1 MNRCASRCSTWCGN
15 SPGEATHLATRLRL
29 TRVAASLF
37 VVLFATSGARAQR
50 PPQRDSAAQGYLAV
64 SHYQHDRWT
73 TADGLPNHAIDWMA
87 RSPDGYLWLGTEEG
101 LVRFDGVRF
110 TPIDKRNTPA
120 FARANLYP
128 TVPLHVDRHGVLW
141 IATTGG
147 LVRYKDGEFTRAASG
162 SSQANEKLVSQM
174 VEDRRGGLWAW
185 TEDLDALYA
194 VRDGRFV
201 TPDPQSGLPA
211 AVAAVA
217 ADSGGDLWIATVD
230 RALLRMH
237 NAKSVPVLPRGA
249 MPVGVT
255 HLYVAR
261 DGVVWVGTQRGFG
274 RLKLGRFEFHRLG
287 RGALDGYVTAF
298 AEDAAGDMWL
308 GTIGIGVLRWH
319 SGRLEQV
326 DRRDVLSRDHVTS
339 LLVDQEG
346 SVWVGTRGGLDRLR
360 RGAVVTYTP
369 RNGGPPFVDP
379 GALLWDQRGR
389 FIAAG
394 ATSGLVA
401 GLPAAW
407 APLPGAGHATG
418 RKVWSLAQGRDGIW
432 VGGDDTLKL
441 YGRGA
446 GPLTYTARDGLVGK
460 WVLSVLED
468 SLQRIWVG
476 TEKGLFRLTRGR
488 LRAFTT
494 PQGLGYS
501 HVRALA
507 LDRTGAV
514 WAATNG
520 ALVRVDGDSVRSWG
534 TADGLAGY
542 TVFAIREMR
551 DGALWLGTSGGLTRV
566 RDGKLVPIRTEQG
579 LPSELV
585 IAIEE
590 AGDEMWFVTGSGI
603 SHAPLSEL
611 NSVADGRAQRVN
623 VTTFGRRDGLPAT
636 EVVISAQPV
645 SARTPDGRLWFSTA
659 AGLSVV
665 DPHRVARNTI
675 APPVHI
681 EEVVADGERLVKP
694 AFRSE
699 ATRVPARTRR
709 LTIRYTATSLISPE
723 RVRFRYQLVGYDRE
737 WVDAPSTERVVS
749 YTNLGPRR
757 YTFRVIASTDGEV
770 WNPNGAALD
779 FTVAPAFY
787 ETDWFFVLGIA
798 AAVAMLFA
806 GHHTRV
812 RQLERR
818 AEDRRRTDEALG
830 KLRAELAQATRVTS
844 LATLTASIAH
854 EVNQPLSGV
863 VTNAGTC
870 LRMLSNEPP
879 NVSGASEAAR
889 RLIRDGNRAAA
900 VITRLRALFSK
911 KAPVAEPVDLNDAT
925 REVIA
930 LSRSDLR
937 RAGATLRVELPEDL
951 PAVMGDRVQLQEV
964 IINLLRN
971 ACDAVHGIDDRPRAI
986 EIRIARDDGERV
998 RLSVRDSGVGFEAN
1012 SAGKLFDAF
1021 YTTKQDGMGI
1031 GLSVCR
1037 SIIENHGGR
1046 LWAVANDGPGVT
1058 FAFSIPVAPNDS
1070 LQSSAGQS
1078 ATQALEAH
1086 VAAPATTRRP

>member
-1 MNRCASRCSTWCGN
+1 MNRCASRCPTCCGN
-15 SPGEATHLATRLRL
+15 SPGGATHLATRLRL
-29 TRVAASLF
+29 TRVAASVF
-37 VVLFATSGARAQR
+37 VVLFAASGARGQR
-50 PPQRDSAAQGYLAV
+50 VTRPDSAEPGYLAV
-64 SHYQHDRWT
+64 SQYQHDRWT
-73 TADGLPNHAIDWMA
+73 TADGLPNHAIDWIA
-87 RSPDGYLWLGTEEG
+87 RSPDGYLWLGTEGG

-110 TPIDKRNTPA
+110 TAIDRRNTAA
-120 FARANLYP
+120 FAGTSLYP
-128 TVPLHVDRHGVLW
+128 TVPLHVDRRGVLW
-141 IATTGG
+141 IATSGG
-147 LVRYKDGEFTRAASG
+147 LVRYKDGEFTRAATASG
-162 SSQANEKLVSQM
+162 RPNGKLVSRM
-174 VEDRRGGLWAW
+174 VEDRLGGLWAW

-194 VRDGRFV
+194 VRDGSLV

-211 AVAAVA
+211 SAAAVA

-230 RALLRMH
+230 RALVRMH
-237 NAKSVPVLPRGA
+237 DATVVPVLPRGA
-249 MPVGVT
+249 LPEGVT
-255 HLYVAR
+255 RLHVAR
-261 DGVVWVGTQRGFG
+261 DGVLWVGTQRGFG
-274 RLKLGRFEFHRLG
+274 RLTPRGFEFHRLG
-287 RGALDGYVTAF
+287 KGGLDGYVSAF

-319 SGRLEQV
+319 AGRLEQV

-369 RNGGPPFVDP
+369 RNGGPPFTDP
-379 GALLWDQRGR
+379 GALLWDHRGR

-394 ATSGLVA
+394 ATTGLVA

-407 APLPGAGHATG
+407 APLSGAEQARS

-432 VGGDDTLKL
+432 VGGDDTLRL

-446 GPLTYTARDGLVGK
+446 AALTYTARDGLVGK

-468 SLQRIWVG
+468 SLQRVWVG

-494 PQGLGYS
+494 PQGLRYS

-520 ALVRVDGDSVRSWG
+520 ALARVDGDSVRSWG

-551 DGALWLGTSGGLTRV
+551 DGSLWLGTSGGLTRV
-566 RDGKLVPIRTEQG
+566 RDGKLVPIRSEQG

-590 AGDEMWFVTGSGI
+590 AGDDMWFVTGSGI

-611 NSVADGRAQRVN
+611 NAVADGRAQRVN
-623 VTTFGRRDGLPAT
+623 VTTFGRPDGLPAT

-659 AGLSVV
+659 AGLAVV
-665 DPHRVARNTI
+665 DPNRLPRNTI

-681 EEVVADGERLVKP
+681 EEVVADSERLVRP
-694 AFRSE
+694 AS
-699 ATRVPARTRR
+699 ANTPMRVPARTRR
-709 LTIRYTATSLISPE
+709 LTLRYTATSLVNPD
-723 RVRFRYQLVGYDRE
+723 RVRFRYRLVGYDRE
-737 WVDAPSTERVVS
+737 WVDAPSAERFVS
-749 YTNLGPRR
+749 YTNLGPGR
-757 YTFRVIASTDGEV
+757 YTFRVIASNDAEV
-770 WNPNGAALD
+770 WNPDGAAIDL
-779 FTVAPAFY
+779 TVAPAFY
-787 ETDWFFVLGIA
+787 ETNGFFALGLA

-818 AEDRRRTDEALG
+818 AEDRKRADEALG
-830 KLRAELAQATRVTS
+830 KLRAELAHATRVTS
-844 LATLTASIAH
+844 LATLAASIAH

-889 RLIRDGNRAAA
+889 RLIRDGNRASD

-911 KAPVAEPVDLNDAT
+911 KAPAAEPVDLNDAT

-930 LSRSDLR
+930 LSQSDLR
-937 RAGATLRVELPEDL
+937 RAGAILRVQLPED
-951 PAVMGDRVQLQEV
+951 PPVVMGDRVQLQQV

-971 ACDAVHGIDDRPRAI
+971 ACDAVHEIDDRPREI
-986 EIRIARDDGERV
+986 EIRIARDEGELV

-1012 SAGKLFDAF
+1012 SAEKLFDAF
-1021 YTTKQDGMGI
+1021 YTTKHDGMGI

-1037 SIIENHGGR
+1037 SIIETHGGR

-1058 FAFSIPVAPNDS
+1058 FAFTIPVAPNDS
-1070 LQSSAGQS
+1070 LESSARQVIRERAVGGP
-1078 ATQALEAH
+1078 
-1086 VAAPATTRRP
+1086 AA